1 MDIVLQHLYENKII
15 QFGEFVLKSGKTS
28 PIYIDLRNLVS
39 LRDARN
45 NTANA
50 LYKIILEANIEF
62 DYVIGVPY
70 GAILLSEQIA
80 CLFKK
85 PVLLIRKEAKSY
97 GNKEM
102 IIGQFEKGKKVL
114 VIEDVVTT
122 GASILETVAEINKA
136 GLCTEH
142 VFCIVDREQG
152 GSEKLEE
159 KGLLLHSLIQM
170 TSILDF
176 LVSKGII
183 GQNRREEIQQQLLNP
198 STESI
203 PNINQTTKT
212 FQHLNLLERLKYFP
226 ENSFNY
232 KLINLMMKKKTN
244 LCLAVDNFNKD
255 QILKILESAKD
266 FICALKL
273 HCDTIDGWDDE
284 FSAQLQKISNEN
296 NFLIFEDRKLAD
308 TGNTMILQLEKGLK
322 IAKWA
327 DVVTAYPFPGAKT
340 FESLR
345 KEIVESP
352 NYKLSGILLLAELS
366 TEGSKLDAN
375 SSVELAE
382 KLGNNLISGF
392 ICQKRCSENMGFMY
406 WTPGVSLN
414 KSTDGKGQQWRGPEQ
429 AILNDGCD
437 IIIVGRGI
445 TEAENIEEEI
455 KKYREIAWKAYIGEE
470 EK

>member
-45 NTANA
+45 DTANA

-80 CLFKK
+80 CLFRK

-122 GASILETVAEINKA
+122 GFSILETVAEINKA

-152 GSEKLEE
+152 GPERLVEKR
-159 KGLLLHSLIQM
+159 LLLHSLIQM

-183 GQNRREEIQQQLLNP
+183 GQERREEIQQQLQDP

-212 FQHLNLLERLKYFP
+212 FQHLNLLERQKYFP
-226 ENSFNY
+226 KNSFNY

-244 LCLAVDNFNKD
+244 LCLAVDNFNKE

-266 FICALKL
+266 FICVLKL

-345 KEIVESP
+345 KEIIESP

-366 TEGSKLDAN
+366 TEGSKMDAN
-375 SSVELAE
+375 LSVELAE

-392 ICQKRCSENMGFMY
+392 ICQKRCSENMG
-406 WTPGVSLN
+406 VSLN
-414 KSTDGKGQQWRGPEQ
+414 KSTDGKGQKWRGPEQ

-445 TEAENIEEEI
+445 TEAENVEEEI
-455 KKYREIAWKAYIGEE
+455 KKYREIAWNAYVGEE
-470 EK
+470 K

>member
-45 NTANA
+45 DTANA

-152 GSEKLEE
+152 GSEK
-159 KGLLLHSLIQM
+159 
-170 TSILDF
+170 T
-176 LVSKGII
+176 
-183 GQNRREEIQQQLLNP
+183 
-198 STESI
+198 
-203 PNINQTTKT
+203 
-212 FQHLNLLERLKYFP
+212 
-226 ENSFNY
+226 
-232 KLINLMMKKKTN
+232 
-244 LCLAVDNFNKD
+244 
-255 QILKILESAKD
+255 
-266 FICALKL
+266 
-273 HCDTIDGWDDE
+273 
-284 FSAQLQKISNEN
+284 
-296 NFLIFEDRKLAD
+296 
-308 TGNTMILQLEKGLK
+308 
-322 IAKWA
+322 
-327 DVVTAYPFPGAKT
+327 
-340 FESLR
+340 
-345 KEIVESP
+345 
-352 NYKLSGILLLAELS
+352 
-366 TEGSKLDAN
+366 
-375 SSVELAE
+375 
-382 KLGNNLISGF
+382 
-392 ICQKRCSENMGFMY
+392 
-406 WTPGVSLN
+406 
-414 KSTDGKGQQWRGPEQ
+414 
-429 AILNDGCD
+429 
-437 IIIVGRGI
+437 
-445 TEAENIEEEI
+445 
-455 KKYREIAWKAYIGEE
+455 
-470 EK
+470 